1 MSGRTPTPPQPRPVR
16 VKEGQQVVSN
26 PKPFRVVPVAQ
37 IPKPAP
43 RPR

>member
-1 MSGRTPTPPQPRPVR
+1 MPSRVPTPPRSRPIQ

-26 PKPFRVVPVAQ
+26 PKPFRVTSVSQV
-37 IPKPAP
+37 PKPSP